1 MKRLALLLCSI
12 VWACGSG
19 DRLEAPELHLGD
31 QACEACAMAVA
42 DARVAAAMIVESE
55 DGRRALI
62 FDDIGCLLTYER
74 SHPDTKPLARYVRDY
89 AGDRWLALESATF
102 LHSDTIPT
110 PMRYGTV
117 AFASMERA
125 QATRAE
131 RGGVVLGPE
140 ALR

>member
-1 MKRLALLLCSI
+1 
-12 VWACGSG
+12 
-19 DRLEAPELHLGD
+19 
-31 QACEACAMAVA
+31 MAVS
-42 DARVAAAMIVESE
+42 DARVAAAMIVES
-55 DGRRALI
+55 DGERRDLI
-62 FDDIGCLLTYER
+62 FDDLGCLLAYER
-74 SHPDTKPLARYVRDY
+74 KHAGTKPLARYVRDY
-89 AGDRWLALESATF
+89 AGDRWLTLESATF